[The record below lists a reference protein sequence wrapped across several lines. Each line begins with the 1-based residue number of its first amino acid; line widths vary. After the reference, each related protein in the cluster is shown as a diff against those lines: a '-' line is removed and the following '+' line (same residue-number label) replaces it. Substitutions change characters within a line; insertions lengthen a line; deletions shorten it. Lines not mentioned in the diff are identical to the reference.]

1 MFDSI
6 IIAAVLAF
14 LLGMAVGIAG
24 YAFTAVSAIEKEIV
38 PIFDRLAQRYEDKVS
53 SLEFENKIL
62 RSRLEKRK
70 EKKND

>member
-14 LLGMAVGIAG
+14 LLGLAIGIAG

-38 PIFDRLAQRYEDKVS
+38 PIFDRLVQRYEDKVS

-70 EKKND
+70 EKKA

>member
-38 PIFDRLAQRYEDKVS
+38 PIFDRLVQRYEDKVS

-70 EKKND
+70 EKKR

>member
-6 IIAAVLAF
+6 IIASVLAF
-14 LLGMAVGIAG
+14 LLGLAIGIAG

-38 PIFDRLAQRYEDKVS
+38 PIFDRLVQRYEDKVS

-62 RSRLEKRK
+62 QSRLEKRK
-70 EKKND
+70 EKKA

>member
-6 IIAAVLAF
+6 VIASVLAF
-14 LLGMAVGIAG
+14 LLGLAVGIAG

-38 PIFDRLAQRYEDKVS
+38 PIFDRLVQRHEDKVS

-70 EKKND
+70 EKKA

>member
-6 IIAAVLAF
+6 IIASVLAF
-14 LLGMAVGIAG
+14 LLGLAVGIAG

-38 PIFDRLAQRYEDKVS
+38 PIFDRLVQRYEDKVS

-62 RSRLEKRK
+62 RSRLEERK
-70 EKKND
+70 EKKA

>member
-14 LLGMAVGIAG
+14 LLGLAVGIAG

-38 PIFDRLAQRYEDKVS
+38 PIFERLVQRYEDKVS

-62 RSRLEKRK
+62 QSRLEKRK
-70 EKKND
+70 EKKA

>member
-38 PIFDRLAQRYEDKVS
+38 PIFERLVQRYEDKVS

-62 RSRLEKRK
+62 RARLEKRK
-70 EKKND
+70 EKKA

>member
-14 LLGMAVGIAG
+14 LLGLAIGIAG

-38 PIFDRLAQRYEDKVS
+38 PIFDRLARKYEDKVS

-62 RSRLEKRK
+62 RTRLEKRK
-70 EKKND
+70 EKKA

>member
-14 LLGMAVGIAG
+14 LLGLAIGIAG

-38 PIFDRLAQRYEDKVS
+38 PIFDRLVQRYEDKVS

-62 RSRLEKRK
+62 RARLEKRK
-70 EKKND
+70 EKKA

>member
-14 LLGMAVGIAG
+14 LLGLAVGIAG

-38 PIFDRLAQRYEDKVS
+38 PIFERLVQRYEDKVS

-70 EKKND
+70 EKKA

>member
-6 IIAAVLAF
+6 IIAFVLAF
-14 LLGMAVGIAG
+14 LLGLAIGIAG

-38 PIFDRLAQRYEDKVS
+38 PIFDRLVQRYEDKVS

-62 RSRLEKRK
+62 RTRLEKRK
-70 EKKND
+70 EKKA

>member
-14 LLGMAVGIAG
+14 LLGLAIGIAG

-38 PIFDRLAQRYEDKVS
+38 PIFDRLVQRYEDKVS

-62 RSRLEKRK
+62 RTRLEKRK
-70 EKKND
+70 EKKA

>member
-6 IIAAVLAF
+6 VIASVLAF
-14 LLGMAVGIAG
+14 LLGLAVGIAG

-38 PIFDRLAQRYEDKVS
+38 PIFERLVQRYEDKVS

-62 RSRLEKRK
+62 RARLEKRK
-70 EKKND
+70 EKKA

>member
-6 IIAAVLAF
+6 VIASVLAF
-14 LLGMAVGIAG
+14 LLGLAVGIAG

-38 PIFDRLAQRYEDKVS
+38 PIFDRLVRKYEDKVS

-62 RSRLEKRK
+62 RARLEKRK
-70 EKKND
+70 EKKV

>member
-38 PIFDRLAQRYEDKVS
+38 PIFERLVQRYEDKVS

-62 RSRLEKRK
+62 RSRLEKRE
-70 EKKND
+70 EKKA

>member
-6 IIAAVLAF
+6 VIASVLAF
-14 LLGMAVGIAG
+14 LLGLAIGIAG
-24 YAFTAVSAIEKEIV
+24 YAFTAVSAIDKEIV
-38 PIFDRLAQRYEDKVS
+38 PIFDRLKSKYEDKIS

-70 EKKND
+70 EKKA

>member
-6 IIAAVLAF
+6 IIASVLAF
-14 LLGMAVGIAG
+14 LLGLAIGIAG

-38 PIFDRLAQRYEDKVS
+38 PIFDRLVQRYEDKVS

-62 RSRLEKRK
+62 RTRLEKGK
-70 EKKND
+70 EKKA